1 MPTFRCVLRLEFYT
15 DYRQFLKDY
24 YEERKRAS
32 KSFSYRQFCLKA
44 GIRSPSL
51 FLEVAE
57 GRRNLTEA
65 SILQFAKGLNLTE
78 SDTHLFS
85 VLVHYSQAKD
95 SRNKQRWFEDLRG
108 LRRRVEVVTVP
119 LDRHDY
125 YARWYHPVLRELACC
140 REWEDDPSRLG
151 KMVRPPLSAKQTKE
165 AIALLINLGFL
176 IKDREGRW
184 HQPSQALTTGSEV
197 DSLLVRSCNRQF
209 AELAAESFDSVP
221 PPLRDSSSMVIGIG
235 AAGFRRIKEE
245 IRHFKDRIARIAEDE
260 TSPDRVYSL
269 NLHFLPHSQPEGSS

>member
-1 MPTFRCVLRLEFYT
+1 MQRLEFYT
-15 DYRQFLKDY
+15 DYRKFLKDY

-57 GRRNLTEA
+57 GRRNLTDA
-65 SILQFAKGLNLTE
+65 TIPQFAKGLNLTE
-78 SDTHLFS
+78 SDAHLFG
-85 VLVHYSQAKD
+85 VLVRYSQAKD
-95 SRNKQRWFEDLRG
+95 SRNKQRWFEELRG

-119 LDRHDY
+119 LDSHEY

-140 REWEDDPSRLG
+140 REWGDDPARLG
-151 KMVRPPLSAKQTKE
+151 KMLRPALTAKQAKE
-165 AIALLINLGFL
+165 GIALLIKLGFL
-176 IKDREGRW
+176 VKDSAGHW
-184 HQPSQALTTGSEV
+184 HQSSPALTTGSEV

-209 AELAAESFDSVP
+209 AELAVASFDSIP

-260 TSPDRVYSL
+260 SSPDSVYAL
-269 NLHFLPHSQPEGSS
+269 NLHFLPHSMPEGSP